1 MSYYGGDLSSCSSR
15 DDSSSDESENDG
27 YTGRNSSLT
36 PITCSLGG
44 VRGADSSLWA
54 RSILYLDI
62 DCFYCQCE
70 EIDRDLRGQK
80 PLRPLAIGQ
89 KHIIVT
95 CNYEARKFGVK
106 KLQLREHAIA
116 ACPELWIVEGSDL
129 ESYRR
134 HSRAVYESFRSCL
147 QEISSDLRK
156 DTATTS
162 LGTSTPPLIPAQKG
176 SGMDEMVADLT
187 LAIDR
192 MLGDE
197 ALANKVAGK
206 ASERTHIYG
215 EAGTSSVTVLVEDQ
229 TGAEAVVSYEKD
241 CKSQQLP
248 ESRINVHQSYG
259 TMRDRQACGARLR
272 LASQL
277 AAKIRERIREQTG
290 FTTTVGIS
298 VSPLLSKMAII
309 EKPDA
314 TNILYPWRSADLFY
328 SMPLRK
334 LQGVGSRTV
343 RALDESMERHVPG
356 ARPEFWKV
364 RYVSLYN
371 RISLTQTS

>member
-15 DDSSSDESENDG
+15 DDSSSDESEIDG
-27 YTGRNSSLT
+27 YTGPNSTLT
-36 PITCSLGG
+36 PSLGKK
-44 VRGADSSLWA
+44 REDHDCSLWA

-106 KLQLREHAIA
+106 KLQLREHAMA

-129 ESYRR
+129 QSYRR

-147 QEISSDLRK
+147 QEISSDLRE
-156 DTATTS
+156 DTP
-162 LGTSTPPLIPAQKG
+162 GTSAPPLIPAQKG
-176 SGMDEMVADLT
+176 SGMDEMMADLT
-187 LAIDR
+187 LAIDQ
-192 MLGDE
+192 MMGDE
-197 ALANKVAGK
+197 ALAKKVVSK
-206 ASERTHIYG
+206 ASDRTHIYG

-241 CKSQQLP
+241 CSGQRLP
-248 ESRINVHQSYG
+248 EFRRNAHQSYG
-259 TMRDRQACGARLR
+259 TMRDRQACGTRLR

-298 VSPLLSKMAII
+298 VSPLLSKIAII

-343 RALDESMERHVPG
+343 RALDESMEQHLPG

-364 RYVSLYN
+364 R
-371 RISLTQTS
+371 

>member
-15 DDSSSDESENDG
+15 DDSSSDESETDG

-36 PITCSLGG
+36 PRLG
-44 VRGADSSLWA
+44 AKDDSSLWA

-70 EIDRDLRGQK
+70 EIDRDLRRQT
-80 PLRPLAIGQ
+80 PLRPFAIGQ

-106 KLQLREHAIA
+106 KLQLREHAMA

-134 HSRAVYESFRSCL
+134 HSRAVYKSFRSCL
-147 QEISSDLRK
+147 QELSSDLRK
-156 DTATTS
+156 DTS
-162 LGTSTPPLIPAQKG
+162 LGTSAPPLIPAQKAC
-176 SGMDEMVADLT
+176 GMDEMMADLT
-187 LAIDR
+187 LAIDQ
-192 MLGDE
+192 MLRDE
-197 ALANKVAGK
+197 ALPNKVAGK
-206 ASERTHIYG
+206 ASDRTHIYG

-241 CKSQQLP
+241 CRSLRLP
-248 ESRINVHQSYG
+248 ESRRNVHQSYG
-259 TMRDRQACGARLR
+259 TMRDRQACGTRLR

-298 VSPLLSKMAII
+298 VSPFLSKIAII

-314 TNILYPWRSADLFY
+314 TNILYPWRSDDLFY

-343 RALDESMERHVPG
+343 RALDKSMERHVPG

-364 RYVSLYN
+364 R
-371 RISLTQTS
+371 